1 MAIKQRYSA
10 PLFFQQGFATLTV
23 ALMISFLATFMTI
36 YAAKVG
42 VMEQRISAN
51 ESRAEE
57 AFAAAEAGIEEGI
70 AYLRGNRKQI
80 DSWGWTPCSSPT
92 NLPCSARANEIDKW
106 KFIQNVEKSSNY
118 AVKLDEVNGSYSLH
132 FLRST
137 DAPTYAP
144 AVFLVVAE
152 GKSADGSGQAIVRQ
166 GVYFYL
172 YSNMNIPD
180 APLMAGG
187 DVNISGSF
195 SVSGNT
201 NQGGLSVWARGGVT
215 LGGSTQGSNIVIIDK
230 NTLNPPKP
238 FPTDLFEYIFG
249 VPKEKQQV
257 VKDEATVL
265 TSCDTLDEN
274 SSGLYWIEG
283 GCAPNKKN
291 NIGSK
296 TAPVLLVVEGD
307 IKLNGNQKI
316 FGLVFAFSN
325 STTVQLNVELNGT
338 ATVYG
343 AVIASKNI
351 DKANGNFDMEYDSE
365 VLENLY
371 SNIGSHGFTLI
382 PGSWADY

>member
-1 MAIKQRYSA
+1 MKKYFS

-80 DSWGWTPCSSPT
+80 DSWGWSSCSGHT
-92 NLPCSARANEIDKW
+92 DLPCSDGANHIYDDTW
-106 KFIQNVEKSSNY
+106 SFIQNVNQNGPGY
-118 AVKLDEVNGSYSLH
+118 TVKLNKDNGSYSLH
-132 FLRST
+132 FLRNT
-137 DAPTYAP
+137 DAP

-152 GKSADGSGQAIVRQ
+152 GKSADGLGQALVRK

-195 SVSGNT
+195 SVSGNA
-201 NQGGLSVWARGGVT
+201 NQGGLSVWAGGGVT
-215 LGGSTQGSNIVIIDK
+215 LGGSTKKGNIVIIDK
-230 NTLNPPKP
+230 NTLNPPAS
-238 FPTDLFEYIFG
+238 FPNDLFEYIFG
-249 VPKEKQQV
+249 VPREKSQV
-257 VKDEATVL
+257 IKDEATIL
-265 TSCDTLDEN
+265 SDCNSLNTD

-283 GCAPNKKN
+283 SCAPGN

-296 TAPVLLVVEGD
+296 AAPVLLVVEGD
-307 IKLNGNQKI
+307 IKLNGNRQN

-325 STTVQLNVELNGT
+325 SATVQLNVELNGT

-343 AVIASKNI
+343 AVVASKNI
-351 DKANGNFDMEYDSE
+351 DKANGNFNMEYDSE
-365 VLENLY
+365 VLVNLY
-371 SNIGSHGFTLI
+371 SNIGSHGFTFI

>member
-80 DSWGWTPCSSPT
+80 DSWGWTPCSGHT
-92 NLPCSARANEIDKW
+92 DLPCSDGANHVYGDTW
-106 KFIQNVEKSSNY
+106 SFIQNVNQNGPDY
-118 AVKLDEVNGSYSLH
+118 TVKLNKDNGSYILH
-132 FLRST
+132 FLRSI
-137 DAPTYAP
+137 DAP
-144 AVFLVVAE
+144 AVLLVLAE
-152 GKSADGSGQAIVRQ
+152 GKSADGSGQALLRQ

-172 YSNMNIPD
+172 YSNGMRTPG
-180 APLMAGG
+180 APLIAGG
-187 DVNISGSF
+187 DVDLSGSF
-195 SVSGNT
+195 SASGNPDANPT
-201 NQGGLSVWARGGVT
+201 NLAVWAGGKVT
-215 LGGSTQGSNIVIIDK
+215 LGGSTKKGGIIFVDK
-230 NTLNPPKP
+230 NTPNPFKS

-249 VPKEKQQV
+249 VPKKNQQV

-265 TSCDTLDEN
+265 TSCGDLNQN
-274 SSGLYWIEG
+274 SSGLYWIAG
-283 GCAPNKKN
+283 DCNPSND
-291 NIGSK
+291 IGSK
-296 TAPVLLVVEGD
+296 AAPVLLVVEGN
-307 IKLNGNQKI
+307 IGKINGNKQI
-316 FGLVFAFSN
+316 FGLVFSFS
-325 STTVQLNVELNGT
+325 SAVQLNGT

-343 AVIASKNI
+343 SIIVSKDIN
-351 DKANGNFDMEYDSE
+351 KSNGNFEVDYDSE
-365 VLENLY
+365 VLVNLY
-371 SNIGSHGFTLI
+371 SNIGSHGFALI

>member
-1 MAIKQRYSA
+1 MAANQKYSS
-10 PLFFQQGFATLTV
+10 PLFFQQGFTTLTV

-42 VMEQRISAN
+42 VMAQRILAN
-51 ESRAEE
+51 EFRAGQ
-57 AFAAAEAGIEEGI
+57 AFAAAEAGAEEGI

-80 DSWGWTPCSSPT
+80 DSWGW
-92 NLPCSARANEIDKW
+92 LPCGSSTDFPCDNGTNVYGGNWE
-106 KFIQNVEKSSNY
+106 FIKDVNQNDPY
-118 AVKLDEVNGSYSLH
+118 QFLKLDEDNGSYFLH

-137 DAPTYAP
+137 DAP
-144 AVFLVVAE
+144 AVFLVLAE
-152 GKSADGSGQAIVRQ
+152 GKSADGSGQAIVKQ

-172 YSNMNIPD
+172 YSNMNTPD

-195 SVSGNT
+195 SVFGNA
-201 NQGGLSVWARGGVT
+201 NQGGVSVGAGGGVT
-215 LGGSTQGSNIVIIDK
+215 LGGSTKGNNIVIVDK
-230 NTLNPPKP
+230 NTFPPKP
-238 FPTDLFEYIFG
+238 FPADLFEYIFG
-249 VPKEKQQV
+249 VPKEEQQV
-257 VKDEATVL
+257 IKDEATVL
-265 TSCDTLDEN
+265 SDCDSLNTA

-283 GCAPNKKN
+283 NCAPGNDVGNKA
-291 NIGSK
+291 
-296 TAPVLLVVEGD
+296 APVLLVVEGN
-307 IKLNGNQKI
+307 IKLNGNRQI